1 MGYKEHLQL
10 LAAQLSL
17 LNAQLVGLK
26 EALDKLT
33 VALERY
39 EKARRC
45 QDGDDV
51 VS

>member
-1 MGYKEHLQL
+1 MGYKQHLEL

-26 EALDKLT
+26 AAMDRLAEAL
-33 VALERY
+33 ESN
-39 EKARRC
+39 KARRC
-45 QDGDDV
+45 QDDDDV